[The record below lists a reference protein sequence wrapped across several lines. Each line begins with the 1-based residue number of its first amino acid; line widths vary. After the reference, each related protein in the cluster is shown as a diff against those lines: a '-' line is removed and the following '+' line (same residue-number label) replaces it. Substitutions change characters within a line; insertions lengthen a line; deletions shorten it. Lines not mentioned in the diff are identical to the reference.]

1 MKIIKFYSD
10 TCGPCKVLDSNLKK
24 ANIDYES
31 INANSDENYTLVE
44 KYKIRAVPTL
54 IKEDNG
60 GPFTEG
66 NIVLRYVPYKK
77 YTRSDFRRKINL
89 YNVLYYNKLKMR
101 RY

>member
-24 ANIDYES
+24 AGIEYES
-31 INANSDENYTLVE
+31 INANDDENDILVE

-60 GPFTEG
+60 IEIARHTGIMTEEQ
-66 NIVLRYVPYKK
+66 LK
-77 YTRSDFRRKINL
+77 YWCND
-89 YNVLYYNKLKMR
+89 
-101 RY
+101 

>member
-24 ANIDYES
+24 AGIEYES
-31 INANSDENYTLVE
+31 INANDDENDVLVE

-60 GPFTEG
+60 IEIARHTGIMTEEQ
-66 NIVLRYVPYKK
+66 LK
-77 YTRSDFRRKINL
+77 YWCND
-89 YNVLYYNKLKMR
+89 
-101 RY
+101 

>member
-24 ANIDYES
+24 AGIEYVSID
-31 INANSDENYTLVE
+31 ANSDSSLVE

-60 GPFTEG
+60 VELSRHVGIMTEEQ
-66 NIVLRYVPYKK
+66 
-77 YTRSDFRRKINL
+77 
-89 YNVLYYNKLKMR
+89 LKNWCK
-101 RY
+101 

>member
-24 ANIDYES
+24 VGIEYES
-31 INANSDENYTLVE
+31 INANSDENDPLVE

-60 GPFTEG
+60 MEIDRHVGIMTEEQ
-66 NIVLRYVPYKK
+66 
-77 YTRSDFRRKINL
+77 
-89 YNVLYYNKLKMR
+89 LKHWCN
-101 RY
+101 Y

>member
-24 ANIDYES
+24 AGVDYES
-31 INANSDENYTLVE
+31 IKANSYENDTLVE

-60 GPFTEG
+60 VEIDRHVGIMTEEQ
-66 NIVLRYVPYKK
+66 
-77 YTRSDFRRKINL
+77 
-89 YNVLYYNKLKMR
+89 LKHWCND
-101 RY
+101 